1 MLPGVRYLIRE
12 KILCLGDD
20 FSIRDEQGRERF
32 LFDGRGF
39 TLLRER
45 IDIRDE
51 HGAEVGFVR
60 QKITLIR
67 KAWEIHLRGTHVA
80 TVSKDIL
87 TLLRCSFTV
96 DVPGPDDY
104 EAQGGFLDH
113 DYTFRRRGQVVA
125 TVSKKWL
132 SIRDTYAV
140 DIEDGQDDLL
150 ILASAVVIDQICHDA
165 DGNSAHQP

>member
-1 MLPGVRYLIRE
+1 MRYLIRE

-20 FSIRDEQGRERF
+20 FTIHDESGRERF
-32 LFDGRGF
+32 YFDGKAF

-60 QKITLIR
+60 QKITLLR
-67 KAWEIHLRGTHVA
+67 KAWEVHLRGRHVA

-104 EAQGGFLDH
+104 EAQGGFLHH
-113 DYTFRRRGQVVA
+113 DYTFSRSGRVVA

-132 SIRDTYAV
+132 SISDTYAV
-140 DIEDGQDDLL
+140 DIEDGEDDLL
-150 ILASAVVIDQICHDA
+150 ILASAVVIDQICHDG
-165 DGNSAHQP
+165 DGDSAHSD

>member
-1 MLPGVRYLIRE
+1 MRYLIRE

-20 FSIRDEQGRERF
+20 FTIRDEDGRERF
-32 LFDGRGF
+32 YFDGKAF
-39 TLLRER
+39 TLFRER
-45 IDIRDE
+45 INIRDE
-51 HGAEVGFVR
+51 HGADVGFVR

-67 KAWEIHLRGTHVA
+67 KAWEIHLRGRHVA

-104 EAQGGFLDH
+104 EAQGGFLHH
-113 DYTFRRRGQVVA
+113 DYTFSRHGGVVA
-125 TVSKKWL
+125 TVSKRWL

-140 DIEDGQDDLL
+140 DIEPGQDDLL
-150 ILASAVVIDQICHDA
+150 ILASAVVIDQICHDE
-165 DGNSAHQP
+165 DENSAHGH

>member
-1 MLPGVRYLIRE
+1 MRYLIRE

-20 FSIRDEQGRERF
+20 FSIRDEDGRERF
-32 LFDGRGF
+32 HFDGKAF
-39 TLLRER
+39 TVFRER
-45 IDIRDE
+45 INIRDE
-51 HGAEVGFVR
+51 HGDDVGFVR

-67 KAWEIHLRGTHVA
+67 KAWEIHLHGNHVA

-104 EAQGGFLDH
+104 EAQGGFLHH
-113 DYTFRRRGQVVA
+113 DYTYSRRGGVVA

-140 DIEDGQDDLL
+140 DIEPGQDDLL
-150 ILASAVVIDQICHDA
+150 ILASAVVIDQICHDE
-165 DGNSAHQP
+165 DENSAH